1 MRDFEIVEFENVYDE
16 FKSVNGT
23 EYKER
28 LVEDRDIAVVNIFL
42 DDNPDSDET
51 EGFTLKIKFW
61 VEYDEYSRGNKWS
74 ISDFDVTNFKQLE
87 NYARRYNM
95 NSNGMEKVVNDFV
108 DKFLTEN
115 EQELIESYRNP
126 DWNI

>member
-28 LVEDRDIAVVNIFL
+28 LCEDRDIAVVNIFL

-61 VEYDEYSRGNKWS
+61 VEYDEYSRANKWS
-74 ISDFDVTNFKQLE
+74 ISDFDVTNFKELE

-95 NSNGMEKVVNDFV
+95 NSNGMKEIVNDFAN
-108 DKFLTEN
+108 KFITEN
-115 EQELIESYRNP
+115 EQELIEIYRGRK
-126 DWNI
+126 

>member
-28 LVEDRDIAVVNIFL
+28 LVDDRDIAVVNIFL

-61 VEYDEYSRGNKWS
+61 VEYDEYSRSNKWS
-74 ISDFDVTNFKQLE
+74 ISDFDVTNFKELE

-95 NSNGMEKVVNDFV
+95 NSNGMKEIVNDFAN
-108 DKFLTEN
+108 KFITEN
-115 EQELIESYRNP
+115 EQELIEIYRGRK
-126 DWNI
+126 

>member
-42 DDNPDSDET
+42 DDDPDSDET

-61 VEYDEYSRGNKWS
+61 VEYDEYSRANKWS
-74 ISDFDVTNFKQLE
+74 ISDFDVTNFKELE

-95 NSNGMEKVVNDFV
+95 NSNGMKEIVNDFAN
-108 DKFLTEN
+108 KFITEN
-115 EQELIESYRNP
+115 EEELIELYRNRA
-126 DWNI
+126 